1 MKLRIEKQV
10 RNPMKQKF
18 DFWKDKTFTKIGET
32 WERGKERKKEKDW
45 LKLILNLLIS
55 RSKVGILLMTTQK
68 LSYYMRILL
77 IIVCQQTR

>member
-32 WERGKERKKEKDW
+32 WERGKEREKERERLTQTDT
-45 LKLILNLLIS
+45 KLINI
-55 RSKVGILLMTTQK
+55 KK
-68 LSYYMRILL
+68 
-77 IIVCQQTR
+77 